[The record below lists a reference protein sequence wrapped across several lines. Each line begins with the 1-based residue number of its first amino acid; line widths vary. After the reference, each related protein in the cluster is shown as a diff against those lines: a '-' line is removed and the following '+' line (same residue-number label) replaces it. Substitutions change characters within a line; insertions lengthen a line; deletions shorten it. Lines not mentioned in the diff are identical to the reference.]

1 MAMNRRQWG
10 QWCASGV
17 LAACPGAGFAV
28 GPGAAPASVPPAA
41 GADARRLDIAV
52 VDKRAFCVLPLTV
65 AERLRFFSAEGLDVQ
80 VRDFPDTDSA
90 VQALLQGRAQV
101 LSASFGT
108 AALMQARGL
117 APIAS
122 FLLLGR
128 TPQLVLGLS
137 TKASTDARPLK
148 SLQGLRVGVA
158 GMHTGAHRVA
168 RVVLAKAGL
177 TPAQVRYVPLRQHG
191 EAVKAFR
198 TGVIDAICHT
208 DPTMTLLEQEGGLK
222 VLADTRTVQG
232 NAEVFGG
239 PLPAACLAASATI
252 MDTRPEVFQ
261 ALSHAMVRALKWLQ
275 TAGPSDII
283 RVVPESYFLGDRA
296 LYLSAFS
303 RSREAW
309 TPDGVMPKEGPDTLL
324 RVVSSLGEMPELKG
338 IDLARTYTNQ
348 FALKAK
354 ARYRA

>member
-1 MAMNRRQWG
+1 MAVNRRQWG
-10 QWCASGV
+10 RWCASSV
-17 LAACPGAGFAV
+17 LAAFPGAGFAV
-28 GPGAAPASVPPAA
+28 GPGYAPVSPAA
-41 GADARRLDIAV
+41 DADARRLDIAV
-52 VDKRAFCVLPLTV
+52 VDKSAFCVLPLTV
-65 AERLRFFSAEGLDVQ
+65 AERLRFFPAEGLEVQ
-80 VRDFPDTDSA
+80 IRDYPDTDSA
-90 VQALLQGRAQV
+90 VQAWLQGRAQV

-108 AALMQARGL
+108 AVLMQARGV
-117 APIAS
+117 APMTS
-122 FLLLGR
+122 FLLQGR

-137 TKASTDARPLK
+137 TKAYPDARPLK
-148 SLQGLRVGVA
+148 SLRSLRVGVA

-177 TPAQVRYVPLRQHG
+177 APTQVRYVPLRQHS
-191 EAVKAFR
+191 EAIKAFR
-198 TGVIDAICHT
+198 TGAIDAICHT

-239 PLPAACLAASATI
+239 PLPAACLAASATT
-252 MDTRPEVFQ
+252 MEARPEVFQ
-261 ALSHAMVRALKWLQ
+261 AMSHAMVRALKWLQ

-283 RVVPESYFLGDRA
+283 RVVPESYFMGDRA

-303 RSREAW
+303 RAREAW
-309 TPDGVMPKEGPDTLL
+309 TPDGVMPREGPDTLL
-324 RVVSSLGEMPELKG
+324 KVVSGLGEMQELKG